1 MVKQTIIKYR
11 IFVVD
16 DTSTMNYVDCDEK
29 DLAKNIVILQKAG
42 QIIKSVERT
51 LHLNYTKDE

>member
-1 MVKQTIIKYR
+1 MKHIITYR
-11 IFVVD
+11 IFVDD
-16 DTSTMNYVDCDEK
+16 DTATMNYVDCDEK